1 MSRGKA
7 SGRAGDPQQ
16 IAAVTAFLR
25 ELAARAEADRAF
37 GAHLL
42 EAVQASGL
50 ATLLAE
56 GSRTSAVTPTAPPAR
71 TGKGA
76 EALGPAASVAA
87 GGFDPFV
94 VLRERGESG
103 LRAALAGL
111 DLASLRQLV
120 RTHRL
125 DPNRV
130 SARWSAHERVVAL
143 IVDQVRARA
152 NHGKAFARV

>member
-1 MSRGKA
+1 MSRAKA
-7 SGRAGDPQQ
+7 GSHAGDQQQ
-16 IAAVTAFLR
+16 IAALTAFLR

-42 EAVQASGL
+42 DAVRASGL

-56 GSRTSAVTPTAPPAR
+56 AAPPPPRAQ
-71 TGKGA
+71 TAKGA
-76 EALGPAASVAA
+76 GRAGPAASAA
-87 GGFDPFV
+87 ASGFDPFV
-94 VLRERGESG
+94 VLREGGESG

-143 IVDQVRARA
+143 IVEQVRARA

>member
-1 MSRGKA
+1 MSRAKA
-7 SGRAGDPQQ
+7 GGHAGDQQQ
-16 IAAVTAFLR
+16 IAALTAFLR

-42 EAVQASGL
+42 DAVRASGL

-56 GSRTSAVTPTAPPAR
+56 ATPPPPRAQ
-71 TGKGA
+71 TLKGA
-76 EALGPAASVAA
+76 GRAAPAASAA
-87 GGFDPFV
+87 ANGFDPFV
-94 VLRERGESG
+94 VLREGGESG

-143 IVDQVRARA
+143 IVEQVRARA

>member
-1 MSRGKA
+1 MSRAKA
-7 SGRAGDPQQ
+7 GGHAGDQQQ
-16 IAAVTAFLR
+16 IAALTAFLR
-25 ELAARAEADRAF
+25 ELAARAETDRVF

-56 GSRTSAVTPTAPPAR
+56 AALAPPRAQ
-71 TGKGA
+71 TAKGA
-76 EALGPAASVAA
+76 GRAGPAASAA
-87 GGFDPFV
+87 ASGFDPFE
-94 VLRERGESG
+94 VLREGGESG
-103 LRAALAGL
+103 LGAALAGL

-130 SARWSAHERVVAL
+130 SARWTAHERLVAL
-143 IVDQVRARA
+143 IIDQVRARA

>member
-1 MSRGKA
+1 MSRAKA
-7 SGRAGDPQQ
+7 DGHAGDQQQ
-16 IAAVTAFLR
+16 IAALTAFLR

-42 EAVQASGL
+42 DAVRASGL

-56 GSRTSAVTPTAPPAR
+56 AAPAPPRAQ
-71 TGKGA
+71 TAKGA
-76 EALGPAASVAA
+76 GRAGPAASAA
-87 GGFDPFV
+87 ASGFDPFV
-94 VLRERGESG
+94 VLREGGESG

-143 IVDQVRARA
+143 IVEQVRARA

>member
-1 MSRGKA
+1 MSRAKA
-7 SGRAGDPQQ
+7 GGHSADQQQ
-16 IAAVTAFLR
+16 IAALTAFLR
-25 ELAARAEADRAF
+25 ELAALAEADRAF
-37 GAHLL
+37 GAYLL
-42 EAVQASGL
+42 DAVRASGL
-50 ATLLAE
+50 ATLLAD
-56 GSRTSAVTPTAPPAR
+56 AAPPPAR
-71 TGKGA
+71 AQTAKGA
-76 EALGPAASVAA
+76 GRAGPAASAA
-87 GGFDPFV
+87 ANAGASGFDPFV
-94 VLRERGESG
+94 VLREGGESG

-143 IVDQVRARA
+143 IVEQVRARA

>member
-1 MSRGKA
+1 MSRAKA
-7 SGRAGDPQQ
+7 GGHAGDQQQ
-16 IAAVTAFLR
+16 IAALTAFLR
-25 ELAARAEADRAF
+25 ELAARAEMDRAF

-42 EAVQASGL
+42 DAVRVSGL

-56 GSRTSAVTPTAPPAR
+56 AAPPPPRAK
-71 TGKGA
+71 TAKGA
-76 EALGPAASVAA
+76 GRVGPAASAA
-87 GGFDPFV
+87 ASGFDPFV
-94 VLRERGESG
+94 VLREGGESG

-143 IVDQVRARA
+143 IVEQVRARA

>member
-1 MSRGKA
+1 MSRAKA
-7 SGRAGDPQQ
+7 GGHAGDQQ
-16 IAAVTAFLR
+16 IAALTAFLR

-37 GAHLL
+37 GARLL
-42 EAVQASGL
+42 DVVRASGL

-56 GSRTSAVTPTAPPAR
+56 AAPPLPRAQ
-71 TGKGA
+71 TAKGA
-76 EALGPAASVAA
+76 GRAGLAASAA
-87 GGFDPFV
+87 ANAGASGFDPFV
-94 VLRERGESG
+94 VLREGGESG

-143 IVDQVRARA
+143 IVEQVRARA

>member
-1 MSRGKA
+1 MSRAKA
-7 SGRAGDPQQ
+7 GGHSGDQQQ
-16 IAAVTAFLR
+16 IAALTAFLR

-37 GAHLL
+37 GARLL
-42 EAVQASGL
+42 DVVRASGL
-50 ATLLAE
+50 ATLLAD
-56 GSRTSAVTPTAPPAR
+56 AAPPPPR
-71 TGKGA
+71 TQTAKGA
-76 EALGPAASVAA
+76 GRAGPAASAGASAA
-87 GGFDPFV
+87 ASGFDPFV
-94 VLRERGESG
+94 VLREGGESG

-143 IVDQVRARA
+143 IVEQVRARA

>member
-1 MSRGKA
+1 MSRAKA
-7 SGRAGDPQQ
+7 GGHAGDQQQ

-25 ELAARAEADRAF
+25 ELAARAETDRAF

-56 GSRTSAVTPTAPPAR
+56 AAPPPRAQ
-71 TGKGA
+71 TAKGA
-76 EALGPAASVAA
+76 GGAGPAASAA
-87 GGFDPFV
+87 ASGFDPFV
-94 VLRERGESG
+94 VLREGGESG

-130 SARWSAHERVVAL
+130 SARWSAHERLVAL

>member
-7 SGRAGDPQQ
+7 GGRAGDQQQ
-16 IAAVTAFLR
+16 IVAVTTFLR

-42 EAVQASGL
+42 EAVRASGL

-56 GSRTSAVTPTAPPAR
+56 GARARAASPPPPAQ
-71 TGKGA
+71 TGTGA
-76 EALGPAASVAA
+76 GGFASAASATA
-87 GGFDPFV
+87 SSFDPFV
-94 VLRERGESG
+94 ALREGGEPG

-111 DLASLRQLV
+111 DLPSLRQLV

-130 SARWSAHERVVAL
+130 SARWSAHERVVTL

>member
-1 MSRGKA
+1 
-7 SGRAGDPQQ
+7 
-16 IAAVTAFLR
+16 VLLR
-25 ELAARAEADRAF
+25 E
-37 GAHLL
+37 G
-42 EAVQASGL
+42 
-50 ATLLAE
+50 
-56 GSRTSAVTPTAPPAR
+56 
-71 TGKGA
+71 
-76 EALGPAASVAA
+76 
-87 GGFDPFV
+87 
-94 VLRERGESG
+94 GESG

>member
-1 MSRGKA
+1 MSRAKA
-7 SGRAGDPQQ
+7 IGSAGDQQQ
-16 IAAVTAFLR
+16 IAAVAAFLR

-37 GAHLL
+37 GAYLL
-42 EAVQASGL
+42 EALQASGL

-56 GSRTSAVTPTAPPAR
+56 GARACEAAPSPPAQ
-71 TGKGA
+71 TAKGA
-76 EALGPAASVAA
+76 GRSRPAASVAA
-87 GGFDPFV
+87 SSIDPFA
-94 VLRERGESG
+94 VLREGGESG